1 MMRIILIILSII
13 GNQFLYAHNMVEHKI
28 HVCGFYFEI
37 YDKKEITD
45 FYKNQYMQ
53 FVRAKNISL
62 AIDLRKKESL
72 IVTEMDNKVLCDNKQ
87 MKNKLEEFSFFK
99 SDTVYIF
106 PKISDSTLYKKCGFS
121 LKHLKETI
129 FIKNYALAISPYYEG
144 LANNQLFKCFYFEG
158 TAFIRNIDDI
168 NSELAMMLIDSYT
181 TGALREK
188 KYVLM
193 IDRLQTYNPY
203 KLLGI
208 QSVWL
213 PFSQSD

>member
-1 MMRIILIILSII
+1 MEKEIVAMMRIILIILSII

-87 MKNKLEEFSFFK
+87 MKNILEEFSFFK

-121 LKHLKETI
+121 LKHLKEH
-129 FIKNYALAISPYYEG
+129 YCP
-144 LANNQLFKCFYFEG
+144 
-158 TAFIRNIDDI
+158 
-168 NSELAMMLIDSYT
+168 
-181 TGALREK
+181 K
-188 KYVLM
+188 K
-193 IDRLQTYNPY
+193 
-203 KLLGI
+203 
-208 QSVWL
+208 
-213 PFSQSD
+213 FSHKVN

>member
-1 MMRIILIILSII
+1 MMRIILIILAII
-13 GNQFLYAHNMVEHKI
+13 GNQILYAHNMVEHKTY
-28 HVCGFYFEI
+28 VCGFYFEV
-37 YDKKEITD
+37 YDKKDITD

-53 FVRAKNISL
+53 FVGAKNISL
-62 AIDLRKKESL
+62 AVDLCKKKCL
-72 IVTEMDNKVLCDNKQ
+72 IVTEMDNKVICDNKQ
-87 MKNKLEEFSFFK
+87 MKHKLEEFSFFN

-121 LKHLKETI
+121 LKYLKETL
-129 FIKNYALAISPYYEG
+129 FIKKYALALSPYYEG
-144 LANNQLFKCFYFEG
+144 YANNQLFKCFYFEG

-168 NSELAMMLIDSYT
+168 DPKWAMMLIDSYT

-193 IDRLQTYNPY
+193 IDRLQTYTPY
-203 KLLGI
+203 KLLES

-213 PFSQSD
+213 PFLQSD